1 MGLVI
6 QCLSNMTED
15 PSLILSTTGH
25 GVIYCLL
32 SQRLGGRA
40 SEDQGHPL
48 MHKEFKASLDY
59 VKP

>member
-6 QCLSNMTED
+6 QCLSNMTETQLD
-15 PSLILSTTGH
+15 PEYYGH

-32 SQRLGGRA
+32 SQHLGGKA

-48 MHKEFKASLDY
+48 MRKEFKASLDY

>member
-6 QCLSNMTED
+6 QCLSNMTETQLD
-15 PSLILSTTGH
+15 PEYYGAWCHILS
-25 GVIYCLL
+25 VIPT
-32 SQRLGGRA
+32 LGGKA

-48 MHKEFKASLDY
+48 MPKEFKASLDY